1 MYTIGEVSELT
12 GLPVSTLR
20 YYDREGLFPGLE
32 RSSGIRRFSE
42 RELEALRVIECLKRS
57 GMEIKDIR
65 RFMDWCAEGSSTYP
79 QRSALFEAQRSSVEA
94 ELERL
99 GRVLDMLR
107 FKCWYY
113 AEAIK
118 DGGEERLGSMQPEDM
133 PEEIRAAY
141 LRAHEP

>member
-1 MYTIGEVSELT
+1 MYTIGEVSKLF

-32 RSSGIRRFSE
+32 RSSGIRRFTE

-57 GMEIKDIR
+57 GLEIRDIR
-65 RFMDWCAEGSSTYP
+65 RFMDWCAEGSSTYR
-79 QRSALFEAQRSSVEA
+79 QRLELFEAQKRAVEA

-99 GRVLDMLR
+99 GRVLDMLD

-113 AEAIK
+113 GEAIK
-118 DGGEERLGSMQPEDM
+118 DGGEERLTGLQPGDM
-133 PEEIRAAY
+133 PEGIRAAY
-141 LRAHEP
+141 LRAHGL